1 MRFSII
7 YLASLVLVPSLVA
20 SMPFFPSPPPSS
32 PPSSRPSSPDSPL
45 LPPSP
50 LHSPPS
56 SPRRPPLH
64 PLSPPPSPLLIPNR
78 DVRFGPIRRVRTRHG
93 PRPPPYRGGPGGPDH
108 GSGGTRRAGDGLD

>member
-32 PPSSRPSSPDSPL
+32 RPSSPDSPL
-45 LPPSP
+45 LPSSP
-50 LHSPPS
+50 LDSPVS

-78 DVRFGPIRRVRTRHG
+78 DARVGPIRRVRIRPA
-93 PRPPPYRGGPGGPDH
+93 PRPPPYHGGPGSPDH
-108 GSGGTRRAGDGLD
+108 GSGGPTRRAGDGLD